1 MFWWLIGSG
10 MYISYSSY
18 YGSGGT
24 TTTSLCQFCGVS
36 SIRPFGLEFRPDTL
50 AIGLISVLL
59 GVFGLVRASRRRRA
73 AALAK

>member
-10 MYISYSSY
+10 GYIGYSSI
-18 YGSGGT
+18 YGTSGS
-24 TTTSLCQFCGVS
+24 TTSLCQYCWVS
-36 SIRPFGLEFRPDTL
+36 SFRLYGIEFRPDTL
-50 AIGLISVLL
+50 AIGLISILL

>member
-24 TTTSLCQFCGVS
+24 TTFPVPVLRGS
-36 SIRPFGLEFRPDTL
+36 SIRPFGFEFRPDTL